1 MQNYSAKIKNSTVS
15 HGNCGHGLLYNRRE
29 LSTKRPSLDLAR
41 DDIIF
46 MQNKANLRKS
56 QVNVNLVITRDY
68 EKKSNRTLGENKPN
82 FSEDRRQMTEDR
94 CQRTDDRDLTCP
106 IQPL

>member
-1 MQNYSAKIKNSTVS
+1 MAQVLFKPTLLENCKERSSSATGTN
-15 HGNCGHGLLYNRRE
+15 
-29 LSTKRPSLDLAR
+29 RPSLDLAR

-56 QVNVNLVITRDY
+56 QVNVYLIITRVY

-82 FSEDRRQMTEDR
+82 QSQF
-94 CQRTDDRDLTCP
+94 
-106 IQPL
+106 